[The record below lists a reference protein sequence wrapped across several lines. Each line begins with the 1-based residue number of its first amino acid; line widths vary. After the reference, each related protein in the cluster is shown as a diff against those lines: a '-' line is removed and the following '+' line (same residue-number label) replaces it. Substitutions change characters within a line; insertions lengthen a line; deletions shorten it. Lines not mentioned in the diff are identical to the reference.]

1 MCNQSGIE
9 FCKKNIN
16 VDHIHKKK
24 ILEVGA
30 ANINGSLR
38 HWLETFKPYS
48 YTGVDISNDPNVDF
62 IVKAEDLVEHFGA
75 ESFDFIICTEV
86 IEHISDWKNAIN
98 NFKNVLSP
106 NGRLI
111 LTTRSIGFPYH
122 GYPFDYWR
130 FSLKDFKTIFNDFS
144 IISLENDSLEPG
156 VFLYAQKPEVSRL
169 LDLSDYKVWSIIS
182 GSKENISFVDEFQE
196 ELPDL
201 SRLDWR
207 IKRFLS
213 RLPVSFSRKIQ
224 HWIKNK

>member
-1 MCNQSGIE
+1 M
-9 FCKKNIN
+9 
-16 VDHIHKKK
+16 
-24 ILEVGA
+24 
-30 ANINGSLR
+30 
-38 HWLETFKPYS
+38 
-48 YTGVDISNDPNVDF
+48 
-62 IVKAEDLVEHFGA
+62 EHFGA